1 MQIHESNLL
10 FEYKYKYEYQMLNEM
25 RMMMDAKN
33 WSVA

>member
-1 MQIHESNLL
+1 MQIHEPNLL
-10 FEYKYKYEYQMLNEM
+10 SEYKYKHKYQMLNEM

>member
-1 MQIHESNLL
+1 MQMHEPNFLS
-10 FEYKYKYEYQMLNEM
+10 EYEYEYEMLNEM